1 MTRPLC
7 LLFTT
12 WSLGC
17 GGAVS
22 SGLDD
27 AHDARRAPPDLVVIY
42 DEYEERWGGER
53 IEVRGDGTLAMRR
66 WQPWEAREEGSE
78 SNARVSP
85 DSIQRLVS
93 LLVEIEAW
101 DQETE
106 REARLDDARARVEIE
121 LGGERTEIW
130 EWSADLEAT
139 QRIVRVKRLLER
151 MAEDAVAASD
161 EVPPEDEPPEIVE
174 PADGTTPSDEADP
187 EP

>member
-7 LLFTT
+7 LLFIT
-12 WSLGC
+12 WSMGC

-22 SGLDD
+22 SGLGD

-85 DSIQRLVS
+85 DAVQRLVS

-139 QRIVRVKRLLER
+139 QRVVLVKRLLER
-151 MAEDAVAASD
+151 LAEDAVAND
-161 EVPPEDEPPEIVE
+161 EPPPEDERPELVDHGDAPP
-174 PADGTTPSDEADP
+174 AGDEVSP